1 MREYD
6 TRHPACHYNLHIQ
19 PACGGLDSHNYH
31 IRYLGT
37 RADHHMWSVVDAPF
51 GREQSQRVYAV
62 SKKRFI
68 TEVIDTVSN
77 LLVSDITADVGDPS
91 LWLKLAEHLA
101 PVLFDVYRHGLE
113 TPTG

>member
-1 MREYD
+1 
-6 TRHPACHYNLHIQ
+6 
-19 PACGGLDSHNYH
+19 
-31 IRYLGT
+31 
-37 RADHHMWSVVDAPF
+37 MWSVVDAPF

-113 TPTG
+113 TPTGCAPSETRRVRTGRAGKNHIR